1 MFPEIVSI
9 GPASLRSLSVLT
21 AVAFITIC
29 FLFWRKGKEEHYELS
44 ELFDVFFVSWIFGF
58 LAGRAAYISLHQDL
72 FGMQVGKWFDIIT
85 YPGFTGLVAI
95 VVAGV
100 YLYVRARKN
109 EWDSFELLDFFSLAV
124 VNGMVLMYIGQF
136 LDGAGMGHATQLPM
150 GVLFPGMQEAH
161 HPTQLYLAASFFIV
175 ARLLSKFEYRY
186 RSFSWYRAGKKTAQT
201 GFLTSVFLLS
211 SGLIL
216 FVASMLKP
224 AVFMVSG
231 IGFDPLI
238 AGVLFCTGAW
248 MLFVRSG
255 RSLQK
260 RKAAPYAA

>member
-21 AVAFITIC
+21 AVAYITIC

-44 ELFDVFFVSWIFGF
+44 ELFDVFFTSWILGF
-58 LAGRAAYISLHQDL
+58 LAARVAYIVLHQDL
-72 FGMQVGKWFDIIT
+72 FGMEVGKWFDIVT

-95 VVAGV
+95 VVAGA
-100 YLYVRARKN
+100 YLYFRARKN

-124 VNGMVLMYIGQF
+124 ANGIVIMYIGQF
-136 LDGAGMGHATQLPM
+136 LDGAGMGHATQLPV
-150 GVLFPGMQEAH
+150 GVFFPGMQEAH
-161 HPTQLYLAASFFIV
+161 HPTQLYLAVSFFIV
-175 ARLLSKFEYRY
+175 GRLLSKFEYRY

-201 GFLTSVFLLS
+201 GFLTSLFLMS

-216 FVASMLKP
+216 FVVSMLKP
-224 AVFMVSG
+224 AVFMLSG
-231 IGFDPLI
+231 IGIDSLI
-238 AGVLFCTGAW
+238 AGVLFCAGAV

-260 RKAAPYAA
+260 RKTVPL